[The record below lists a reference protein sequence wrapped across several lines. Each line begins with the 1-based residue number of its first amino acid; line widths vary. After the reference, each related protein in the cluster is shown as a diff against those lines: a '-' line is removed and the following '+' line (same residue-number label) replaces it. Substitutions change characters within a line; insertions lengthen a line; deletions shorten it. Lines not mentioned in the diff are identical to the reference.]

1 MYRFSAYPATQF
13 YILEKRVYHHCLE
26 AEGGSGLTY
35 DIVHG
40 PMVFARKDW
49 RLTGAF
55 FGFDQELAGTSKFT
69 VYYRED
75 PFPRVIFAVGP
86 ICNAEEWTV
95 KFHFYA
101 FDSPLPGTCMFN
113 LQVAH

>member
-1 MYRFSAYPATQF
+1 
-13 YILEKRVYHHCLE
+13 
-26 AEGGSGLTY
+26 
-35 DIVHG
+35 
-40 PMVFARKDW
+40 MVFARKDW